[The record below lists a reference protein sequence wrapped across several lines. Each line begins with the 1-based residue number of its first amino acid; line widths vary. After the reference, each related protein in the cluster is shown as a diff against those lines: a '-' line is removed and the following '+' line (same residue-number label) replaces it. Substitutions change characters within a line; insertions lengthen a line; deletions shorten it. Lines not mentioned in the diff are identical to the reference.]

1 MEEVSETFI
10 RTFTQETD
18 SIRAYLIYDSQKE
31 MIFIEL
37 ELELTY
43 FIKTEWSIFYC

>member
-37 ELELTY
+37 ELTY
-43 FIKTEWSIFYC
+43 FIKTEWSIFHC